1 LLLKCFS
8 KMNVKFYVRK
18 SCTESKIIICILK
31 DHANM
36 LRLSTEHT
44 ISVNHWDAKSQRAK
58 KTMIGYE
65 QLNDTLD
72 HLKMEVLKQ
81 ILEYKLHGVTEWPVL
96 KQYLKKYFRPESAE
110 RIDGSDSRSS
120 NHSIV
125 QMFDVFLA
133 ARMSEYK
140 PETIRKYKILQKV
153 LISFQKFRKKKI
165 QLSDISF
172 SLMEEFRLYLL
183 VERKNRN
190 DTIYKMLAAL
200 KCMIKWLNKNGFSI
214 DSRSLE
220 IRQKVKVKHD
230 IVTLSLQELLQIE
243 SVKVNIYQEPIRDC
257 FLFQV
262 YTGQRFSDMQQLVPE
277 QVMDNVWKFKS
288 IKTGKDMHVPM
299 VGWCSKAREIGEKY
313 SFRFP
318 KYSLQYFN
326 REITKICREAKIT
339 NLVNLTRYQGS
350 NLLQLQKPKCDWVS
364 SHTAR
369 RTCVSILLEKGVPP
383 TVVMKLTGHSSIQTM
398 MRYERTTNDA
408 LVNYLLSIQF

>member
-1 LLLKCFS
+1 
-8 KMNVKFYVRK
+8 
-18 SCTESKIIICILK
+18 
-31 DHANM
+31 M

-183 VERKNRN
+183 IERKNRN

-200 KCMIKWLNKNGFSI
+200 KCMIN
-214 DSRSLE
+214 RSE
-220 IRQKVKVKHD
+220 
-230 IVTLSLQELLQIE
+230 TCSL
-243 SVKVNIYQEPIRDC
+243 
-257 FLFQV
+257 
-262 YTGQRFSDMQQLVPE
+262 
-277 QVMDNVWKFKS
+277 
-288 IKTGKDMHVPM
+288 
-299 VGWCSKAREIGEKY
+299 CSGTY
-313 SFRFP
+313 
-318 KYSLQYFN
+318 
-326 REITKICREAKIT
+326 
-339 NLVNLTRYQGS
+339 
-350 NLLQLQKPKCDWVS
+350 
-364 SHTAR
+364 
-369 RTCVSILLEKGVPP
+369 
-383 TVVMKLTGHSSIQTM
+383 
-398 MRYERTTNDA
+398 
-408 LVNYLLSIQF
+408 